1 MKNFIE
7 ECEMGNKW
15 LKQLKDYEDTVNFEE
30 NPKSKENCLFS
41 PSPSFNWI
49 FACPGGGFPRG
60 TGLLFSAEPKAG
72 KSLMCQ
78 AIISQLH
85 QDDPDAIVLYW
96 NTELRGSYQQSF
108 FDGIDRDR
116 LIMYDTN
123 LPEDIFDRLTKDIFP
138 LVEEGMPVKMV
149 VIDSLTNIAGRRGKD
164 CESVLDL
171 TPGDRAATKQSGLER
186 IIPFLK
192 KHKIT
197 LLSTEQKR
205 SNLEM
210 GNPHAPKT
218 KSTATW
224 YTKHAYEYFIEIKK
238 ETAKDQRTD
247 LLGNTF
253 TDETVKSMKSGEGD
267 VTGHRIS
274 FRMEASSLGT
284 PNRQGI
290 LTIDYKSGIKNTH
303 EEVFEL
309 GKNTGVIAFKMPR
322 SYSYGEYKW
331 SSKEEILTAIRD
343 NKELYD
349 SILREV
355 IARDSDK

>member
-1 MKNFIE
+1 MA
-7 ECEMGNKW
+7 GNKW
-15 LKQLKDYEDTVNFEE
+15 LKELKAYEDTVNFES
-30 NPKSKENCLFS
+30 NPKAKENCLFS

-49 FACPGGGFPRG
+49 FACSGGGFPRG

-85 QDDPDAIVLYW
+85 QDDPEAIVLYW
-96 NTELRGSYQQSF
+96 NTECRGGYQQSF
-108 FDGIDRDR
+108 FDGVDKDR

-138 LVEEGMPVKMV
+138 LIEDGMPVKMI

-164 CESVLDL
+164 AESVLDL
-171 TPGDRAATKQSGLER
+171 TPGDKAATKQNGLER

-197 LLSTEQKR
+197 MLATEQKR
-205 SNLEM
+205 SNMDM

-224 YTKHAYEYFIEIKK
+224 FTKHAFEYFIEIKK

-247 LLGNTF
+247 LLGNSF

-274 FRMEASSLGT
+274 FKMEASSLGT

-290 LTIDYKSGIKNTH
+290 LTIDYRKGIILKN
-303 EEVFEL
+303 EECFEL
-309 GKNTGVIAFKMPR
+309 GKNTGVISFKPPR
-322 SYSYGEYKW
+322 SYSYGERKW
-331 SSKEEILTAIRD
+331 SSKEEILTAI
-343 NKELYD
+343 KEDKALYD
-349 SILREV
+349 AILEDVRLKD
-355 IARDSDK
+355 ADK

>member
-1 MKNFIE
+1 MTLTGEIIMAK
-7 ECEMGNKW
+7 NKW
-15 LKQLKDYEDTVNFEE
+15 LSQLNSYDDTVNFESD
-30 NPKSKENCLFS
+30 PKAKENCLFS

-49 FACPGGGFPRG
+49 FACPGGGFPKG

-85 QDDPDAIVLYW
+85 TDDPEAICLYW
-96 NTELRGSYQQSF
+96 NTELRGGYQQSF
-108 FDGIDRDR
+108 FDGIDPDR
-116 LIMYDTN
+116 LVMYDSN
-123 LPEDIFDRLTKDIFP
+123 LPEDLFDRLTKDIFP
-138 LVEEGMPVKMV
+138 LIEEGMPVKMI
-149 VIDSLTNIAGRRGKD
+149 VIDSLTNIAGRRGKN
-164 CESVLDL
+164 CESVMDL
-171 TPGDRAATKQSGLER
+171 TPGDRAQTKQAGLER
-186 IIPFLK
+186 IIPFCK

-205 SNLEM
+205 SNMDM

-224 YTKHAYEYFIEIKK
+224 YTKHAYEYFIEIRK

-247 LLGNTF
+247 LLGKSF
-253 TDETVKSMKSGEGD
+253 TDDSIKSMKSGDGD

-274 FRMEASSLGT
+274 FKMEASSLGT

-290 LTIDYKSGIKNTH
+290 LTIDYKKGIINK
-303 EEVFEL
+303 EEEIFEL

-322 SYSYGEYKW
+322 SYSYGERKW
-331 SSKEEILTAIRD
+331 SSKEDILTAIRD
-343 NKELYD
+343 DKELYN
-349 SILREV
+349 SILEGI
-355 IARDSDK
+355 IARDADK